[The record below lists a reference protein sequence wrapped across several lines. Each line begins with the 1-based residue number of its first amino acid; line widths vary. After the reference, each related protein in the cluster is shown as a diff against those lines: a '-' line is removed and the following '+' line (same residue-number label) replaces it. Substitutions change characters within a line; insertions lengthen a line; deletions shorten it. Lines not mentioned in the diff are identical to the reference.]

1 MIMDEKQ
8 AIRDILEVGRRM
20 YARGFANAN
29 DGNISARVGENEV
42 IATPSGV
49 SKGFMTEEMLV
60 RTDLDGNR
68 IAGKMKPSSELKM
81 HLAIYKNNPEVGGIV
96 HSHPPIATSFASAG
110 IPLDTAYL
118 QETAVL
124 LGVIPVAPY
133 AMPGSQ
139 ALADSVVPFCR
150 DYNGV
155 LLEHHGAT
163 AWAADVIHAFYRLES
178 IEYNAQIAMNLRMM
192 GLERPLTNT
201 QIAELLTLRPS
212 WGVTA
217 GGVPKGRNE

>member
-1 MIMDEKQ
+1 MIIDEKR
-8 AIRDILEVGRRM
+8 AIHEILEVGRRM
-20 YARGFANAN
+20 YSRGFANAN
-29 DGNISARVGENEV
+29 DGNISARVGDNEV

-60 RTDLDGNR
+60 KTDLDGNV
-68 IAGKMKPSSELKM
+68 ISGSMKPSSELKM
-81 HLAIYKNNPEVGGIV
+81 HLAVYKNNPEIAGIV
-96 HSHPPIATSFASAG
+96 HSHPPVATAFAAAG

-124 LGVIPVAPY
+124 LGVIPIAPY

-139 ALADSVVPFCR
+139 ELADSVVPFCN

-163 AWAADVIHAFYRLES
+163 AWAADPIHAFYRLES

-192 GLERPLTNT
+192 GIERPLKNE
-201 QIAELLTLRPS
+201 QIKELLTLRPA

-217 GGVPKGRNE
+217 GGTPKGRE